1 MGTWGTGI
9 LQNDTTVDVW
19 TEFKELYNSGHD
31 IKKIRKHL
39 EKEHQPNKFQE
50 YYSEIWTGIA
60 YGQWMCGE
68 LEAYTLEKVKAATN
82 DKWMSL
88 WAEDKK
94 QLQKRIK
101 VLSEFI
107 LKIQTPRPSPLKR
120 KRVVVR
126 QCYFKTGDIIS
137 IEINDHQFAGAIV
150 TNHHDYRNDGEHRI
164 VFTDCISI
172 TEITLEDVLKANI
185 FYLDKGGAN
194 NYYRGYFEASFS
206 AKNMVKKIKLVNK
219 IGEITTKEFLWL
231 KVGIQVGD
239 WNIITELYNEQI
251 AFLSTNQS
259 DKPINVTVQ
268 EFLKRDEKLEAILIA
283 WDKKIFKEK
292 LNK

>member
-19 TEFKELYNSGHD
+19 TEFKELYNSGHAL
-31 IKKIRKHL
+31 KEIRQHL
-39 EKEHQPNKFQE
+39 EKEYQPNKFQE

-68 LEAYTLEKVKAATN
+68 LEAYTLEKVQAATN

-107 LKIQTPRPSPLKR
+107 IKIQTPRPIPLKR
-120 KRVVVR
+120 KRVVIR
-126 QCYFKTGDIIS
+126 QCFFKTGDIIS

-150 TNHHDYRNDGEHRI
+150 TKHHDYGNNGEHRI
-164 VFTDCISI
+164 VFTDCISN
-172 TEITLEDVLKANI
+172 TELTLEDVLKANI
-185 FYLDKGGAN
+185 FYLDKGGTN
-194 NYYRGYFEASFS
+194 NYYRGYFKASFS
-206 AKNMVKKIKLVNK
+206 AKNMVKKIKWVHK
-219 IGEITTKEFLWL
+219 IGEINTREFLML
-231 KVGIQVGD
+231 NVGIPIGD
-239 WNIITELYNEQI
+239 WNKITELYNEQL
-251 AFLSTNQS
+251 AFLETNQS
-259 DKPINVTVQ
+259 DKPINVSVQ
-268 EFLKRDEKLEAILIA
+268 EFLTSDKQLESILIE
-283 WDKKIFKEK
+283 WDKKIFREK
-292 LNK
+292 LNR

>member
-31 IKKIRKHL
+31 IIKIRKHL
-39 EKEHQPNKFQE
+39 EKEYQPNKYQE

-68 LEAYTLEKVKAATN
+68 LEAYTLEKVKGATN

-101 VLSEFI
+101 AFSEFI
-107 LKIQTPRPSPLKR
+107 ITIQTPRPSPLKR

-126 QCYFKTGDIIS
+126 QCFFKTGDIIS

-150 TNHHDYRNDGEHRI
+150 TKHRDDGNNGEHRI
-164 VFTDCISI
+164 VFTDCISN
-172 TEITLEDVLKANI
+172 TELNLEDVLTANI
-185 FYLDKGGAN
+185 FYLDKGGTN

-206 AKNMVKKIKLVNK
+206 ARNMVKKIKMANK
-219 IGEITTKEFLWL
+219 IGEIKTNEFLWL
-231 KVGIQVGD
+231 NVGIPIGD
-239 WNIITELYNEQI
+239 WNIISELYNEQI

-259 DKPINVTVQ
+259 DKPINVSVQ
-268 EFLKRDEKLEAILIA
+268 EFQKREEKLEAILIE
-283 WDKKIFKEK
+283 WDKKIFREK